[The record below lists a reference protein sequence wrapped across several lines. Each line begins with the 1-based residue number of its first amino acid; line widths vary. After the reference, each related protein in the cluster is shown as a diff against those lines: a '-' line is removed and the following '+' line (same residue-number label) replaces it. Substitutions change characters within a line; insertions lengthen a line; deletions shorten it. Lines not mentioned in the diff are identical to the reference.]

1 MPFSVSFFQ
10 LSNVCTGFLKA
21 IKQPQK
27 QIVKSSFFLCLPK
40 FIFGGSLVFIVGEK
54 GLQTWASL

>member
-1 MPFSVSFFQ
+1 MYGIFESYKTTTKTDSKK
-10 LSNVCTGFLKA
+10 L
-21 IKQPQK
+21 
-27 QIVKSSFFLCLPK
+27 FFLCLPK